1 MKKHSRTILQSS
13 FFHFRQYTLL
23 VIFLTIHFLCITRGS
38 VSCVS
43 LGGLLEVG
51 DQVVPVLLLPQ
62 PGEDHLRAGN
72 ELARL
77 LQILVQSLST
87 PNDALVLVGLG
98 H

>member
-1 MKKHSRTILQSS
+1 M
-13 FFHFRQYTLL
+13 
-23 VIFLTIHFLCITRGS
+23 IFLTIIWGS

-51 DQVVPVLLLPQ
+51 DEVVPVLLLPQ
-62 PGEDHLRAGN
+62 PSEDHLRAGN

-77 LQILVQSLST
+77 LKILVQSLST
-87 PNDALVLVGLG
+87 PNDALVLVGLR

>member
-1 MKKHSRTILQSS
+1 MN
-13 FFHFRQYTLL
+13 
-23 VIFLTIHFLCITRGS
+23 IHFLCITLGL

-62 PGEDHLRAGN
+62 PSEDHLRAGN

-87 PNDALVLVGLG
+87 PNDALVLVGLR